1 MTLMGLQ
8 FRASV
13 QWTLFCGLRRER
25 FRLVS
30 DGALS
35 GAV

>member
-1 MTLMGLQ
+1 MTLMGLL

-13 QWTLFCGLRRER
+13 QRTPVCGLRRER